1 MIRHLDGDP
10 DQPVATGAAYRQTN
24 LPPYELP
31 KHKTRMTIKSRTHK
45 GEGFNEL
52 RFEDELGQEEVFIHA
67 QKDQNTVVKNNQ
79 SQSIGA
85 DRSSQVD
92 QDETIIVGR
101 TRMRVVRTN
110 DTVKVGGNKNDTVA
124 GEYEIEVGGTLR
136 LKCGKTLI
144 ELHANGKLNITC
156 EDFNI
161 TGAQTGQINTL
172 GAKLDLNPEG
182 GSAAAAANGQ
192 DGGALK
198 ASVDGHFE

>member
-110 DTVKVGGNKNDTVA
+110 DTVKVGGNKSDTVA
-124 GEYEIEVGGTLR
+124 GEYEIEVGSTLR

-182 GSAAAAANGQ
+182 GQPVPLQMG
-192 DGGALK
+192 
-198 ASVDGHFE
+198 